1 MTLDVALIG
10 AGTMGANH
18 ARTIAA
24 SSRSRLVLVVDTDRS
39 RARDLAVATGT
50 NWADSAAD
58 IRRVDAA
65 VVATPAEAHTS
76 IVLDLLARRIPVL
89 VEKPASTEPSEVT
102 AMVDAARAAETPLQ
116 AGFVERFNPVIRTA
130 LELLA
135 VHGPAIHVMTVRHS
149 PPSPRIATSVIHD
162 LLIHDLDLAFRLTGA
177 NEVDDHAGTV
187 WTPQPGAPAEIADV
201 TGRTDTGAIFTC
213 SASRMDQR
221 KIREIRVVTA
231 TALLELDLL
240 RRTMTVYR
248 HVAQSSGLDPAG
260 YQAQTVVDI
269 PFVRQEGE
277 PLALQWNAFCD
288 LVTGDIDPIPVL
300 DSIEPPHRIAAS
312 LEAQTRQVSAF
323 RVA

>member
-1 MTLDVALIG
+1 MTLRVALIG
-10 AGTMGANH
+10 AGAMGSNH
-18 ARTIAA
+18 ARTIDAA
-24 SSRSRLVLVVDTDRS
+24 PRSELALIVDQDQS
-39 RARDLAVATGT
+39 RARDLAVAHGT

-65 VVATPAEAHTS
+65 VVATPAEAHTA
-76 IVLDLLARRIPVL
+76 IVLDLLAAGIPVL
-89 VEKPASTEPSEVT
+89 VEKPASTEPDEV
-102 AMVDAARAAETPLQ
+102 ASMVAAARAAGVPLQ
-116 AGFVERFNPVIRTA
+116 AGFVERFNPVVRTA
-130 LELLA
+130 LELLT
-135 VHGPAIHVMTVRHS
+135 VHGPALHVMTVRHS

-177 NEVDDHAGTV
+177 GQVDHHAGTT
-187 WTPQPGAPAEIADV
+187 WAPDAGAPAEIADV

-221 KIREIRVVTA
+221 KIREIRVVTP

-288 LVTGDIDPIPVL
+288 LAEGKIDPIPVL
-300 DSIEPPHRIAAS
+300 DSIEPPHQIAAA
-312 LEAQTRQVSAF
+312 LEAQTRPITTV

>member
-1 MTLDVALIG
+1 MTLRVALIG
-10 AGTMGANH
+10 AGAMGSNH
-18 ARTIAA
+18 ARTIDA
-24 SSRSRLVLVVDTDRS
+24 SARSELALVVDHDRS
-39 RARDLAVATGT
+39 RAHDVAVAHGT
-50 NWADSAAD
+50 NWADSGAD

-65 VVATPAEAHTS
+65 VVATPAEAHTA
-76 IVLDLLARRIPVL
+76 IVLDLLDAGIPVL
-89 VEKPASTEPSEVT
+89 VEKPAATQPDEVAAMVT
-102 AMVDAARAAETPLQ
+102 AARTAEVPLQ
-116 AGFVERFNPVIRTA
+116 AGFVERFNPVVRTA

-135 VHGPAIHVMTVRHS
+135 IHGPALHVMAVRHS
-149 PPSPRIATSVIHD
+149 PPAPRIATSVIHD

-177 NEVDDHAGTV
+177 SSADHHAGTT
-187 WTPQPGAPAEIADV
+187 WAPQAGAPAEIADV
-201 TGRTDTGAIFTC
+201 TGRTDTGAVFTC

-248 HVAQSSGLDPAG
+248 HVAQSSGFDPAG

-277 PLALQWNAFCD
+277 PLALQWDAFCD
-288 LVTGDIDPIPVL
+288 LVEGRIDPIPVL
-300 DSIEPPHRIAAS
+300 NSIEPPHRIAAA
-312 LEAQTRQVSAF
+312 LEAQTQPLTTF